1 MNNSMTTGWIFLC
14 CASHM
19 WSYSTLLYYILLSA
33 LLIHLFCRL
42 FPLPHSF
49 FDLFILAQLCK
60 GPKCFCVAHTMS
72 YDSALPVQAT
82 CRLPHRLGISVSH
95 WLEFNC
101 VPNQGKCKLVWPHGG
116 HVGPF
121 AGKLCWLKS
130 FLDSKKDH
138 YINEVS
144 VKWWFIWCTG
154 WKYSLHQEDSI
165 GHILNL
171 DVERNTR
178 EYFWHVMHRVPGR
191 CIMCDVEQDCIQCL
205 FWELANFTMTDRKLL
220 VIRALTLN
228 ASYGWVYLMG
238 HWCFGWIFPFVQFT
252 KKVQVGR
259 TSLLWVWRAM
269 PLVNHNL
276 MTVLVV
282 PWSYSYHMH
291 LYM

>member
-1 MNNSMTTGWIFLC
+1 MNNGMTTGWIFLC

-19 WSYSTLLYYILLSA
+19 WSCSTLLYYILLSA

-144 VKWWFIWCTG
+144 VKWWF
-154 WKYSLHQEDSI
+154 Y
-165 GHILNL
+165 
-171 DVERNTR
+171 
-178 EYFWHVMHRVPGR
+178 
-191 CIMCDVEQDCIQCL
+191 
-205 FWELANFTMTDRKLL
+205 L
-220 VIRALTLN
+220 VH
-228 ASYGWVYLMG
+228 WVK
-238 HWCFGWIFPFVQFT
+238 IFPSPRGQYWTYSEPRCREKYQGILLTCYAQGARQVYYVWCRAGLHSVFVLRIS
-252 KKVQVGR
+252 K
-259 TSLLWVWRAM
+259 L
-269 PLVNHNL
+269 
-276 MTVLVV
+276 
-282 PWSYSYHMH
+282 YHDW
-291 LYM
+291 